1 MSHVPGPWAFALLAL
16 AAFRLYRLAA
26 RDTITEP
33 LREAVSYP
41 DETAVTLDGPRRV
54 ELAESSRLEVVRRE
68 MQTPI
73 RPDLFPKP
81 LRVYAATL
89 VRCHWCLGWWTS
101 LAVWGAWLAW
111 PHAALV
117 AAAPWALSAVVG
129 LASKNLDA

>member
-33 LREAVSYP
+33 LRDAVSYP

-54 ELAESSRLEVVRRE
+54 ELASVKPDRIEVDVA
-68 MQTPI
+68 
-73 RPDLFPKP
+73 PDLVKP

-89 VRCHWCLGWWTS
+89 IRCHWCLGWWTS
-101 LAVWGAWLAW
+101 LAVWGVWLAW